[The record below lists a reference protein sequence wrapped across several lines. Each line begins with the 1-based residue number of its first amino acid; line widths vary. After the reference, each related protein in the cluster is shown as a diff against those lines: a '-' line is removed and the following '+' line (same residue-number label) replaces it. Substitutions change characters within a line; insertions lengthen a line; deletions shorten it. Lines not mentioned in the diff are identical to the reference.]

1 MGVVKSFVGC
11 VLNAPKLMQKTR
23 YLMFM
28 LLYNDLKLN
37 SNVEK
42 NTCCEA
48 DPGGIAGALRTHPT
62 RDLVE

>member
-1 MGVVKSFVGC
+1 
-11 VLNAPKLMQKTR
+11 MQKTR
-23 YLMFM
+23 YLMFI